1 MSDVSTITSL
11 GHVRYWAKSTPT
23 GAPGIDVKTHC
34 LNVGWVAF
42 YIARHYETLLRQFS
56 VSPNQV
62 AFLAT
67 THDCGKISYD
77 FETQLSSWVSS
88 MGWVVRP
95 GSSRKKHGEYTTETL
110 QRYFHSNPMASQT
123 SCAYWATIVGSH
135 HGTLGVMPIP
145 GQVTP
150 VESKHQ
156 RSPEP
161 DWERDRQQLI
171 SYARTVFPC
180 SELPEIQSNSP
191 AMWIVGGLI
200 VLADWI
206 ASNELFFP
214 CEKKSRCQ

>member
-95 GSSRKKHGEYTTETL
+95 GSSRKNTGNTPLKLCSGISTL
-110 QRYFHSNPMASQT
+110 TQ
-123 SCAYWATIVGSH
+123 WH
-135 HGTLGVMPIP
+135 HK
-145 GQVTP
+145 QVVLTG
-150 VESKHQ
+150 
-156 RSPEP
+156 
-161 DWERDRQQLI
+161 QQLLDL
-171 SYARTVFPC
+171 TM
-180 SELPEIQSNSP
+180 EH
-191 AMWIVGGLI
+191 
-200 VLADWI
+200 
-206 ASNELFFP
+206 
-214 CEKKSRCQ
+214 